1 MKHFCVYF
9 WGPVRGLLSVAKNFL
24 FRSNACVY
32 ITCVLV
38 HSRAKWGA
46 EGQLNFVAVIM
57 VFVDNEGTRVVYY

>member
-1 MKHFCVYF
+1 MCISEVLLQAYF
-9 WGPVRGLLSVAKNFL
+9 LLLKRYFL
-24 FRSNACVY
+24 FRSKACVY

-57 VFVDNEGTRVVYY
+57 VFVDNEGTSVVYY